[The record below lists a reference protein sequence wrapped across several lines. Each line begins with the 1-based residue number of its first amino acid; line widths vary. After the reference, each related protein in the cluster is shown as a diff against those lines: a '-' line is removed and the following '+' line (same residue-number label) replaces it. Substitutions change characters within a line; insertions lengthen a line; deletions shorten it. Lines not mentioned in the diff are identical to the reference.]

1 MLDHVSLGVQDIHIR
16 HDRPTGLV
24 AVIALDK
31 PDIQPALGGCRCIP
45 YTSLDDAIV
54 DATKLA
60 KAMSRKNH
68 FGSLPFTG
76 GKAVLMRPEGDFDRE
91 AYFKAFGR
99 FVESLQ
105 GRFITGCDSGVDE
118 TDMRHAATQTRYIT
132 GFKSADGDGD
142 TLSYLTALGVSR
154 AIHAATAIKF
164 GAHRASPPHV
174 AVQGVGKVGHLLAR
188 ILREQGGRVTLCD
201 NDAGLAQ
208 QCGRAI
214 GAEVVRSS
222 DIYDVEC
229 DVFAPCGIGGVL
241 THETLSRIK
250 ARIVCGAA
258 NNPLHADSLDTAGFD
273 RGIEYIP
280 DFIAN
285 AGGAMYAAGAYL
297 KRPLAN
303 IVSDVSEKIHDTVLR
318 LCTESSRRGVPVLQ
332 LANEQLC
339 SA

>member
-1 MLDHVSLGVQDIHIR
+1 MLDHATLDVQDIHIR
-16 HDRPTGLV
+16 HDKSTGLV

-31 PDIQPALGGCRCIP
+31 PDERPALGGCRCIH
-45 YTSLDDAIV
+45 YASLDDAIV
-54 DATKLA
+54 DATHLA

-68 FGSLPFTG
+68 FGNLPFTG
-76 GKAVLMRPEGDFDRE
+76 GKAVLMRPVGDFDRE

-105 GRFITGCDSGVDE
+105 GRFITGCDSGVNE
-118 TDMRHAATQTRYIT
+118 SDMRHAATQTRYIT
-132 GFKSADGDGD
+132 GFKAPEGDGD

-154 AIHAATAIKF
+154 AIHAAASIKF
-164 GAHRASPPHV
+164 GTNRPSQPHV

-188 ILREQGGRVTLCD
+188 IIREQGGRVTLCD
-201 NDAGLAQ
+201 NDASLAQ
-208 QCGRAI
+208 RCGDAI
-214 GAEVVRSS
+214 GADVVHSS

-241 THETLSRIK
+241 TRQTLSRIK

-297 KRPLAN
+297 KRPLAS
-303 IVSDVSEKIHDTVLR
+303 ILTDVSQKIYETVLR

-339 SA
+339 SV